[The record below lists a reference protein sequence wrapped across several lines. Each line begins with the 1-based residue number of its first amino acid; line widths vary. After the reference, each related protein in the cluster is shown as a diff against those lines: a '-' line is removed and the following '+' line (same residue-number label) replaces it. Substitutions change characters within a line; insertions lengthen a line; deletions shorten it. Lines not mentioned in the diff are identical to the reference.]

1 MSTWNTTST
10 NSRFGSTGVGPAIEG
25 SSSTAW
31 RSKQSPSIPSRTSPW
46 SNVPR
51 GQRVRPQ
58 PVGAKTGNLSEV
70 NNHLSI
76 FRIVEE
82 FRLFNPVIDNRT
94 EIVYDNNMRCA
105 LYARV
110 STTDQNCEMQL
121 RELREYISRREWTN
135 AGEYIDTGFSGSK
148 ASRPALDRLMADAA
162 QHKFSCI
169 CVYKIDRYGRSVLN
183 LNQQLEIGRASCR

>member
-31 RSKQSPSIPSRTSPW
+31 RSKQSPSIPSCTSPW

-70 NNHLSI
+70 NNHLASMSTHEI
-76 FRIVEE
+76 LFSANPKKVRVDDAVRHLADHQELYWAVAFRVATERLSYPMYGYIHISGGQVE
-82 FRLFNPVIDNRT
+82 
-94 EIVYDNNMRCA
+94 Y
-105 LYARV
+105 RV
-110 STTDQNCEMQL
+110 SIRD
-121 RELREYISRREWTN
+121 IVP
-135 AGEYIDTGFSGSK
+135 FS
-148 ASRPALDRLMADAA
+148 
-162 QHKFSCI
+162 
-169 CVYKIDRYGRSVLN
+169 
-183 LNQQLEIGRASCR
+183 

>member
-70 NNHLSI
+70 NNHLA
-76 FRIVEE
+76 
-82 FRLFNPVIDNRT
+82 
-94 EIVYDNNMRCA
+94 EI
-105 LYARV
+105 
-110 STTDQNCEMQL
+110 
-121 RELREYISRREWTN
+121 RE
-135 AGEYIDTGFSGSK
+135 AADG
-148 ASRPALDRLMADAA
+148 LDL
-162 QHKFSCI
+162 
-169 CVYKIDRYGRSVLN
+169 
-183 LNQQLEIGRASCR
+183 GRAEHGGDDGIRDLVLKDIGAAV